1 MGRGRDTIV
10 ACGNVHQRWSPP
22 SMRFC
27 RACSICAH
35 QPGPPE
41 LAAGV
46 PGRNRPISSQ
56 VRNRG
61 PPVLVGIA
69 QHELPSLHHLGTG
82 MPLAFVGVARIGRME
97 CIEYLHD
104 RDTNHAIRPEFIRD
118 SFGIHSGFIVRAY
131 FNLSTGHLHLQG
143 EVAGR
148 IGKED
153 MERTKEEQ
161 QVSGLLTSVSEWKL
175 A

>member
-1 MGRGRDTIV
+1 LLGSVGW
-10 ACGNVHQRWSPP
+10 NVS
-22 SMRFC
+22 
-27 RACSICAH
+27 
-35 QPGPPE
+35 
-41 LAAGV
+41 
-46 PGRNRPISSQ
+46 NTYTT
-56 VRNRG
+56 
-61 PPVLVGIA
+61 
-69 QHELPSLHHLGTG
+69 GTQ
-82 MPLAFVGVARIGRME
+82 
-97 CIEYLHD
+97 
-104 RDTNHAIRPEFIRD
+104 TTAIRPEFIRD